1 MTSQSRSD
9 SSSSPANLSGLFLQ
23 PSTPPP
29 SSTPPQL
36 SSMSPDESSSP
47 TSSPATE
54 LPTDDLS
61 GGWQPGDPHYGSDH
75 GDSSSP
81 RSTGELPKGSLAGRG
96 ELASTVRAGVTAA
109 TSAAH
114 ELLAD
119 DDAKSL
125 GAFLAEDD
133 EVDGIADA
141 AAGLLSRRVP
151 AGVGNPD
158 VTDLVKLGLI
168 LAGYIGRQF
177 RIRRQI
183 KAMRAGAV
191 ATVQPEQE
199 REDMNA
205 WADPYA
211 NG

>member
-1 MTSQSRSD
+1 MTSPSRSD
-9 SSSSPANLSGLFLQ
+9 SSSPSSLPSSSLFLQ
-23 PSTPPP
+23 PASPPP
-29 SSTPPQL
+29 STTSSPSST
-36 SSMSPDESSSP
+36 SDAGATTSTATSSP
-47 TSSPATE
+47 TTE

-61 GGWQPGDPHYGSDH
+61 GGWQPGDPAYESGPTEP
-75 GDSSSP
+75 SSP
-81 RSTGELPKGSLAGRG
+81 PSTGELPKGSLGSRG
-96 ELASTVRAGVTAA
+96 ELRQTVAAGVTAA

-119 DDAKSL
+119 DDAKSY
-125 GAFLAEDD
+125 GAFLADEN

-168 LAGYIGRQF
+168 LAGYVGRQI

-191 ATVQPEQE
+191 AQALND
-199 REDMNA
+199 EDEA
-205 WADPYA
+205 VTSWPTS
-211 NG
+211 

>member
-1 MTSQSRSD
+1 MTSPSRSD
-9 SSSSPANLSGLFLQ
+9 SSNPANLSGLFLQ
-23 PSTPPP
+23 PSSPPP
-29 SSTPPQL
+29 SSTPSP

-54 LPTDDLS
+54 LPTDDWSAGSLGAGPQIES
-61 GGWQPGDPHYGSDH
+61 DPA
-75 GDSSSP
+75 DSSSP
-81 RSTGELPKGSLAGRG
+81 RSTGELPKGSLAARG

-191 ATVQPEQE
+191 ATVTVDQE
-199 REDMNA
+199 REDTSA

>member
-1 MTSQSRSD
+1 MTNQSRSD
-9 SSSSPANLSGLFLQ
+9 SSNPANLSGLFLQ

-29 SSTPPQL
+29 SSIPPQL

-47 TSSPATE
+47 TNSPATE
-54 LPTDDLS
+54 LPTDDWSVGSL
-61 GGWQPGDPHYGSDH
+61 GAGQPIESDRD
-75 GDSSSP
+75 DSSNP
-81 RSTGELPKGSLAGRG
+81 PSTGELPKGSLAGRG
-96 ELASTVRAGVTAA
+96 ELRKTVTAGVIAA

-119 DDAKSL
+119 DDGKSL
-125 GAFLAEDD
+125 GAFLADD
-133 EVDGIADA
+133 EEVDGIADA

-191 ATVQPEQE
+191 ATPVQPDDDFVPSWNPDYDQ
-199 REDMNA
+199 
-205 WADPYA
+205 
-211 NG
+211 